1 MKHFGGYLPCF
12 LNVAACVADTA
23 SRPQVGWHIPEE
35 NMGEVA
41 AMYCPIG
48 DGSSIERMTEA
59 CPSHFISVHHALSS
73 TAQQFSR
80 GAQAVLFKLPTV

>member
-1 MKHFGGYLPCF
+1 
-12 LNVAACVADTA
+12 
-23 SRPQVGWHIPEE
+23 
-35 NMGEVA
+35 MGEVA

-48 DGSSIERMTEA
+48 DGSSIKRMTEA

-73 TAQQFSR
+73 TAQQFSK

>member
-12 LNVAACVADTA
+12 LNLEACVADTTFQ
-23 SRPQVGWHIPEE
+23 RQVGWHIPEE

-59 CPSHFISVHHALSS
+59 CRGIMRSLSQLNS
-73 TAQQFSR
+73 FPEAPR
-80 GAQAVLFKLPTV
+80 LFCLNCRL